1 MSVPGYLMGSQTGG
15 ILAGAPTQSAPGG
28 YIPGQGTAPYSAP
41 QTPGGIGGQV
51 GGQVGGGIVGAGGVA
66 GGAAAGAA
74 GAMGSGGTFNVAN
87 YSGLSD
93 YEKNK
98 LASLASGHDF
108 FMVDAF
114 MNSIKN
120 KYQDPLTVIGKD
132 EAWLSP
138 DELRAKMDSLGDG
151 ISREPSGGG
160 GGGGAGSGGGG
171 AGGGDAG
178 AGGGAGGLGG
188 LLNGGQTGGAQVG
201 GGSPNGINPFPN
213 IPGTNPGGTGT
224 GGGSFP
230 GTGGT
235 TQVGGGIPGSQIS
248 GGQPLPMMQMG
259 AQNSLN
265 NYYNTAGY
273 QLTNGQGAVN
283 QFQQSPGY
291 QFAVDQ
297 ALGQVQRQG
306 ASRGL
311 LDSGAGLKAMT
322 DRAQGM
328 ANQEFN
334 NWQQNQ
340 QSQYNQ
346 YQNRLQGLASAP
358 TGAEQAYGLGQ
369 SVGNNA
375 MQNGSNIGSLLANQG
390 NSLFGGIVGAG
401 GAQAQNVNQAGNM
414 QAQILSGNLQTQ
426 MMLAALA
433 AGQQGA
439 RQ

>member
-28 YIPGQGTAPYSAP
+28 YIPGQGTAPYAAP
-41 QTPGGIGGQV
+41 TVP
-51 GGQVGGGIVGAGGVA
+51 GAGSVA
-66 GGAAAGAA
+66 GGATAGAT
-74 GAMGSGGTFNVAN
+74 GAMGSGGTFNASN
-87 YSGLSD
+87 YSGLTD

-98 LASLASGHDF
+98 LISLASGNDF
-108 FMVDAF
+108 FMADRF

-120 KYQDPLTVIGKD
+120 KYQDPLTVIGQG
-132 EAWLSP
+132 EAWLTP
-138 DELRAKMDSLGDG
+138 DELRAKTDALQ
-151 ISREPSGGG
+151 SRGGL
-160 GGGGAGSGGGG
+160 AASGGGG
-171 AGGGDAG
+171 AGAEGGGGAG
-178 AGGGAGGLGG
+178 AGGAGQGSGQVGGGLGG
-188 LLNGGQTGGAQVG
+188 LLNGGASGGVQTGN
-201 GGSPNGINPFPN
+201 GSPSGINQFPT
-213 IPGTNPGGTGT
+213 ISGTNPSGYN
-224 GGGSFP
+224 P
-230 GTGGT
+230 GTGGINPGSGPST
-235 TQVGGGIPGSQIS
+235 GQVGGGIPGSQIS
-248 GGQPLPMMQMG
+248 GGQPLSMMQAG
-259 AQNSLN
+259 AGNALN

-340 QSQYNQ
+340 QGQYNQ
-346 YQNRLQGLASAP
+346 YQNRLQGLASTP
-358 TGAEQAYGLGQ
+358 TGADQAYGLGQ
-369 SVGNNA
+369 SVSNNT
-375 MQNGSNIGSLLANQG
+375 MQNGSNVGSLLANQG

-401 GAQAQNVNQAGNM
+401 GSQAQNVNQAGNM

>member
-1 MSVPGYLMGSQTGG
+1 MSVPAYLMGTQT
-15 ILAGAPTQSAPGG
+15 AGLLSPTPPGTQSMGG
-28 YIPGQGTAPYSAP
+28 YTPGQGLPPYAPP
-41 QTPGGIGGQV
+41 TVP
-51 GGQVGGGIVGAGGVA
+51 GAGSVA

-87 YSGLSD
+87 YSGLTD

-98 LASLASGHDF
+98 LASLASGNDF
-108 FMVDAF
+108 FMADSF

-138 DELRAKMDSLGDG
+138 DELRAKTNSLESNLWSANGG
-151 ISREPSGGG
+151 LGGSSGG
-160 GGGGAGSGGGG
+160 GGGG

-178 AGGGAGGLGG
+178 AGGGGTGTGQVGGGSGLGG
-188 LLNGGQTGGAQVG
+188 LLNGGGSIPNTATPGGL
-201 GGSPNGINPFPN
+201 NPFPN
-213 IPGTNPGGTGT
+213 IPGGTLNPGGTG
-224 GGGSFP
+224 
-230 GTGGT
+230 
-235 TQVGGGIPGSQIS
+235 QVGGGGGQVGGSNSIPGSSNQV
-248 GGQPLPMMQMG
+248 GGGAVPMMQMG
-259 AQNSLN
+259 AGNALN

-273 QLTNGQGAVN
+273 QLTNGAGAEN
-283 QFQQSPGY
+283 QFRTSPGY

-297 ALGQVQRQG
+297 ALGQVARQG

-311 LDSGAGLKAMT
+311 LDSGAGLRAMT

-328 ANQEFN
+328 ASQEFN

-340 QSQYNQ
+340 QNQYNQ
-346 YQNRLQGLASAP
+346 YQNRLQGLASGP
-358 TGAEQAYGLGQ
+358 TGADMAYNLGQ
-369 SVGNNA
+369 GVGANNMA
-375 MQNGSNIGSLLANQG
+375 TGNNIGSILANQG

-401 GAQAQNVNQAGNM
+401 GAQAQNVTQAGNM
-414 QAQILSGNLQTQ
+414 QAQILGSNLQTQ

>member
-1 MSVPGYLMGSQTGG
+1 MSVPAYLMGSQTGG
-15 ILAGAPTQSAPGG
+15 ILSQQPPPNFSQTTPYFGGNQAPSNPISSYMT
-28 YIPGQGTAPYSAP
+28 P
-41 QTPGGIGGQV
+41 QGGIDYPRMQREL
-51 GGQVGGGIVGAGGVA
+51 
-66 GGAAAGAA
+66 
-74 GAMGSGGTFNVAN
+74 
-87 YSGLSD
+87 GLSNTQMD
-93 YEKNK
+93 QYIATAGKGE
-98 LASLASGHDF
+98 
-108 FMVDAF
+108 
-114 MNSIKN
+114 
-120 KYQDPLTVIGKD
+120 PWLT
-132 EAWLSP
+132 P
-138 DELRAKMDSLGDG
+138 DELRAKTNALQSNLWSGG
-151 ISREPSGGG
+151 GSGGG
-160 GGGGAGSGGGG
+160 GGGASGQVGGASGQVGGGG
-171 AGGGDAG
+171 AASGQVAD
-178 AGGGAGGLGG
+178 G
-188 LLNGGQTGGAQVG
+188 LLNVGATGGVQTGS
-201 GGSPNGINPFPN
+201 GSPSGINQFPT
-213 IPGTNPGGTGT
+213 ISGTNPSGYN
-224 GGGSFP
+224 P
-230 GTGGT
+230 GTGGINPGT
-235 TQVGGGIPGSQIS
+235 GPSQGQAGGGIPGSQIS

-311 LDSGAGLKAMT
+311 LDSGAGLRAMT

-334 NWQQNQ
+334 NWQTNQQNQ
-340 QSQYNQ
+340 YSQ
-346 YQNRLQGLASAP
+346 YQNRLQGLSSGP
-358 TGAEQAYGLGQ
+358 TGADQAFALGQ
-369 SVGNNA
+369 GVGNNA

-439 RQ
+439 R